1 MKLFKRLMTA
11 LLAAVLAAGML
22 AGCSGAPAAPNTP
35 LPSDAEA
42 LALYQGV
49 SETCTRYNVKTPVYA
64 AELEPIAQEIAEA
77 AVIHRYYTTQPS
89 AAVIDKAKTDVSA
102 LADGAEYLVYDLN
115 PYDAAVKTPL
125 SVTSMKNTIIQKG
138 ANRMGIVI
146 VTLTNADTKEEVK
159 YECTVYARFPDA
171 AAQE

>member
-42 LALYQGV
+42 LVLYQGI

-77 AVIHRYYTTQPS
+77 AVIHRYTTQLS

-115 PYDAAVKTPL
+115 PYDTAAKAPL
-125 SVTSMKNTIIQKG
+125 SVTRMKNTIVQKG

>member
-1 MKLFKRLMTA
+1 MKWFKCLMTA
-11 LLAAVLAAGML
+11 LLAAVLAVGML

-35 LPSDAEA
+35 LPNDAEA

-49 SETCTRYNVKTPVYA
+49 SETCKKYNVKTPVYC
-64 AELEPIAQEIAEA
+64 AELEPIAQEIAKA
-77 AVIHRYYTTQPS
+77 AVIHRYYTS
-89 AAVIDKAKTDVSA
+89 AAVIDKAKADVSA
-102 LADGAEYLVYDLN
+102 LMNGAEYLVYELN
-115 PYDAAVKTPL
+115 PYDTAAKAPL
-125 SVTSMKNTIIQKG
+125 SVNSMKNTIIQKG
-138 ANRMGIVI
+138 ANRVGMVI

>member
-11 LLAAVLAAGML
+11 LLAGVLAVGML
-22 AGCSGAPAAPNTP
+22 AGCSGTPAAPNTP
-35 LPSDAEA
+35 LPNDAEA

-49 SETCTRYNVKTPVYA
+49 SETCKKYNVKTPVYC
-64 AELEPIAQEIAEA
+64 AELEPIAQEMQA

-89 AAVIDKAKTDVSA
+89 AAAINKAKADVSA
-102 LADGAEYLVYDLN
+102 LMNGAEYLVYELN
-115 PYDAAVKTPL
+115 PYDTAAKAPL
-125 SVTSMKNTIIQKG
+125 SVNSMKNTIIQKG
-138 ANRMGIVI
+138 ANRVGMVI